1 MFKKMC
7 ASAIVVCSLGIVG
20 CGEAVSNDHV
30 TDTIP
35 VTKSASVKRGV
46 SVEKQAQA
54 LAALSVI
61 SERGG
66 DLVSRYKECR
76 LDSAPSDFNCVDFL
90 YAIRIA
96 TTKFNA
102 DVMKNTSQTIQTLKL
117 LEELPDDRVKD
128 EVVVFGGPVNVRPV
142 KTKIE

>member
-1 MFKKMC
+1 MK
-7 ASAIVVCSLGIVG
+7 AERYQRHSLIDWFPQEKIKAAKIGIVG

-96 TTKFNA
+96 TTKFKRDNIICNLSR
-102 DVMKNTSQTIQTLKL
+102 KK
-117 LEELPDDRVKD
+117 
-128 EVVVFGGPVNVRPV
+128 
-142 KTKIE
+142 KINFLSK

>member
-20 CGEAVSNDHV
+20 CGDAVSNEHE

-35 VTKSASVKRGV
+35 VTKIASVKRGV

-102 DVMKNTSQTIQTLKL
+102 DVMKNTSKTFTAVTFLKINI
-117 LEELPDDRVKD
+117 
-128 EVVVFGGPVNVRPV
+128 FW
-142 KTKIE
+142 